1 MSKRRGPTEPKVAS
15 AGEEAAVSQASA
27 GQSKA
32 QPELT
37 VLRQYIKDLSFESPK
52 SPQTL
57 LSPGA
62 NPQLRIEVK
71 VGVTPGTESMYE
83 VMTRFEAHTSND
95 TGVIYHLELAYCGL
109 FRLRNV
115 PAKAIE
121 PTLWVDCPAILFP
134 FLRQI
139 VANITTAA
147 GFPPLMLD
155 PINFAGLY
163 AQRLAGSQAT
173 ATPAGPISG

>member
-1 MSKRRGPTEPKVAS
+1 MAKKRGPNENKGAPEQ
-15 AGEEAAVSQASA
+15 GAALAQDSS
-27 GQSKA
+27 GQSKT

-52 SPQTL
+52 SPNTL
-57 LSPGA
+57 MSPGY
-62 NPQLRIEVK
+62 NPQLRVEVK

-83 VMTRFEAHTSND
+83 VTTKFEAHTSND
-95 TGVIYHLELAYCGL
+95 AGVIYHMDLAYCGL
-109 FRLRNV
+109 IRLRNV

-139 VANITTAA
+139 VASVTGAA
-147 GFPPLMLD
+147 GYPPLMLD
-155 PINFAGLY
+155 PVNFAGLY
-163 AQRLAGSQAT
+163 AQKLAETKASQMPT
-173 ATPAGPISG
+173 GPIGA